1 VGTGLIVAFVV
12 TVWAAYFV
20 PLALRRYDEAHAQ
33 SALELLSPLSRVI
46 RRSAGKADDADSAD
60 VDDEIDAV
68 DDLDHS
74 ATQASRPRKPS
85 LTRASARLAARR
97 RRRVLLAL
105 LAATVSVVV
114 AAALSYIPWWSVAIP
129 ATLLAA
135 WLVACRVQVRSEY
148 GHASAAPLTLPKIP
162 AAVKRIKPAKASKPK
177 KAPKKAS
184 KDAAGSAPVQA
195 LKRLNR
201 RSAAE
206 SEDTVIVLSDV
217 DDLEPERRHIMEEAP
232 LEADALDEQLVIAVP
247 SAASHGEMVWD
258 PLPVT
263 LPTYVTKP
271 RAGRTVRTID
281 FDAPGAWTS
290 GHVEGEQT
298 EMPVSQDGS
307 TGTAAHADHERRAAG
322 E

>member
-1 VGTGLIVAFVV
+1 MGTGLIVAFVV

-46 RRSAGKADDADSAD
+46 RGSTSDDQD
-60 VDDEIDAV
+60 VEDRGEDGAAV
-68 DDLDHS
+68 P
-74 ATQASRPRKPS
+74 RPVRTGRPG

-97 RRRVLLAL
+97 RRRVLLVL
-105 LAATVSVVV
+105 VAATAAVST
-114 AAALSYIPWWSVAIP
+114 AAGLAYLPLWAIAIP
-129 ATLLAA
+129 STLLVA

-148 GHASAAPLTLPKIP
+148 GHAQAAPLQLPKIP
-162 AAVKRIKPAKASKPK
+162 AAVRRRTPAKAETSQKTPRW
-177 KAPKKAS
+177 ATQAS
-184 KDAAGSAPVQA
+184 KRRAG
-195 LKRLNR
+195 
-201 RSAAE
+201 AAE
-206 SEDTVIVLSDV
+206 SEDTVIVATDIDEV
-217 DDLEPERRHIMEEAP
+217 EPERRHVMEEVP

-290 GHVEGEQT
+290 GHVEGEET
-298 EMPVSQDGS
+298 ELPVAESP
-307 TGTAAHADHERRAAG
+307 AEHERRAAG

>member
-1 VGTGLIVAFVV
+1 MGTGLIVAFVV

-46 RRSAGKADDADSAD
+46 RRSKGDDDVPEPVDEVDEAPPARRPARTGKSG
-60 VDDEIDAV
+60 
-68 DDLDHS
+68 
-74 ATQASRPRKPS
+74 

-97 RRRVLLAL
+97 RRRVLLVL
-105 LAATVSVVV
+105 LGVTAIVSPL
-114 AAALSYIPWWSVAIP
+114 AGLAYIPMWSIAIP
-129 ATLLAA
+129 LSLLAA
-135 WLVACRVQVRSEY
+135 WLVACRIQVRSQY
-148 GHASAAPLTLPKIP
+148 GYSEVAPLRLPKIP
-162 AAVKRIKPAKASKPK
+162 AAVKIKRPQKRATAKTAKAAKPK
-177 KAPKKAS
+177 RS
-184 KDAAGSAPVQA
+184 RSSAVEA
-195 LKRLNR
+195 
-201 RSAAE
+201 
-206 SEDTVIVLSDV
+206 EDTVIVATDI
-217 DDLEPERRHIMEEAP
+217 DDLEPQRRHVMENAE

-290 GHVEGEQT
+290 GHVEGEET
-298 EMPVSQDGS
+298 ELPASEE
-307 TGTAAHADHERRAAG
+307 AASDDQRRAAG

>member
-12 TVWAAYFV
+12 TVWAPYFV

-46 RRSAGKADDADSAD
+46 RRSKGDDD
-60 VDDEIDAV
+60 VREPVDEFVETPPARQP
-68 DDLDHS
+68 
-74 ATQASRPRKPS
+74 ARARKPG

-97 RRRVLLAL
+97 RRRVLLVL
-105 LAATVSVVV
+105 LGATAVVSPL
-114 AAALSYIPWWSVAIP
+114 AGLAYIPMWSIAIP
-129 ATLLAA
+129 LSLLAA
-135 WLVACRVQVRSEY
+135 WLVACRIQVRSQY
-148 GHASAAPLTLPKIP
+148 GAAPAAPLRLPKIP
-162 AAVKRIKPAKASKPK
+162 AAVKVRRPAKATAKTAKPK
-177 KAPKKAS
+177 
-184 KDAAGSAPVQA
+184 
-195 LKRLNR
+195 
-201 RSAAE
+201 RSRSGAVE
-206 SEDTVIVLSDV
+206 SEDTVIVATDI
-217 DDLEPERRHIMEEAP
+217 DDIEPQRRHVMEQAE

-290 GHVEGEQT
+290 GHVEGEET
-298 EMPVSQDGS
+298 ELPASEEVASDDQ
-307 TGTAAHADHERRAAG
+307 RRAAG